1 LQGKTAC
8 LCDRVRPPA
17 NERCPRWPLGFTRYP
32 RAAMERIEAEVEK
45 DLKRRV
51 KIIRGELTLLVLREG
66 LTLEQIREREIA
78 FRSRAGSCTSS
89 ASPASKWSGNS
100 GEVVRK
106 SAERGTG

>member
-1 LQGKTAC
+1 MQRKTAC

-17 NERCPRWPLGFTRYP
+17 NERCPRRPLEFTRYP

-45 DLKRRV
+45 DLERRV

-66 LTLEQIREREIA
+66 LTLEQIREPEIA
-78 FRSRAGSCTSS
+78 FRVAGWKLHEFRL
-89 ASPASKWSGNS
+89 ARLEVERELA
-100 GEVVRK
+100 EVVRK